1 MSFIDK
7 ASSKLSDS
15 INKIIDKS
23 RQCAQ
28 LNRLSAVIRNETD
41 VLNRAYIALG
51 KQYYKTLNGDT
62 ETPDMSHICEVIE
75 ESKARL
81 KKAQTGYDYI
91 RQHGVGDPKPK
102 QPVIK
107 ISADED
113 IQPDI
118 EQLEDDDDITIACS
132 DVSDEVADEK
142 AEEPK
147 TAEEP
152 KVLDNA
158 KSADEPKPE
167 EQTVEEVKAETTVVA
182 DVIEETETQKKK
194 HSYSKKKTV
203 EPSDSEAAN
212 DSDAMPIA

>member
-23 RQCAQ
+23 RQLAQ
-28 LNRLSAVIRNETD
+28 LNRLDAVIRNETD

-51 KQYYKTLNGDT
+51 KQYYKNLNGDT

-75 ESKARL
+75 SSKARL
-81 KKAQTGYDYI
+81 KKAQAGYDYI
-91 RQHGVGDPKPK
+91 KQNGVCEQKPK

-107 ISADED
+107 ISAYED

-118 EQLEDDDDITIACS
+118 EQLDEDDDITIACS
-132 DVSDEVADEK
+132 EISGEVADEPK
-142 AEEPK
+142 VFEEPK
-147 TAEEP
+147 AAD
-152 KVLDNA
+152 KVKTQE
-158 KSADEPKPE
+158 KSE
-167 EQTVEEVKAETTVVA
+167 VEEIKIEKAESA
-182 DVIEETETQKKK
+182 EIIAETETPKKK
-194 HSYSKKKTV
+194 RSYSKKKTV

-212 DSDAMPIA
+212 DSDTMPIA

>member
-7 ASSKLSDS
+7 ASSKISDS

-28 LNRLSAVIRNETD
+28 LNRLSAVIRSETE

-51 KQYYKTLNGDT
+51 KQYYKNLNGDS

-75 ESKARL
+75 QSKARL
-81 KKAQTGYDYI
+81 KKAQIGYDYI
-91 RQHGVGDPKPK
+91 KQYGVSEQKPK

-107 ISADED
+107 ISADEAVQLD
-113 IQPDI
+113 T
-118 EQLEDDDDITIACS
+118 EQLDEDYDITIACS
-132 DVSDEVADEK
+132 DVSGEVADET
-142 AEEPK
+142 AEEPKLSEKPKVSEESK

-152 KVLDNA
+152 KA
-158 KSADEPKPE
+158 AEKSADE
-167 EQTVEEVKAETTVVA
+167 EVKNEKAEISA
-182 DVIEETETQKKK
+182 EPSAPKKK
-194 HSYSKKKTV
+194 RSYSKKKTV
-203 EPSDSEAAN
+203 EPSDAEAAN

>member
-81 KKAQTGYDYI
+81 KKAQTGYEYI
-91 RQHGVGDPKPK
+91 KQNGVTEPKPK

-113 IQPDI
+113 IQPEI
-118 EQLEDDDDITIACS
+118 EQLEEDDDDITIACS
-132 DVSDEVADEK
+132 HNSDEVADEK
-142 AEEPK
+142 AEEP
-147 TAEEP
+147 E
-152 KVLDNA
+152 VSDNA

-167 EQTVEEVKAETTVVA
+167 EKTVEEVKAETTVVA
-182 DVIEETETQKKK
+182 DVIEETETPKKK
-194 HSYSKKKTV
+194 RSYLKKKTV